1 MIKTAEEIRKITK
14 ITPSAK
20 ATKILKKIESEIVK
34 CAKKGERKAIYR
46 FRASENDVNAV
57 SNELHK
63 AGYEVTIFDMSD
75 PREGDGYY
83 IQFTV
88 KW

>member
-34 CAKKGERKAIYR
+34 CAKNGKRKAVYR
-46 FRASENDVNAV
+46 FSASENDVNAV
-57 SNELHK
+57 SNELHT
-63 AGYEVTIFDMSD
+63 AGYKVTIFDLSD
-75 PREGDGYY
+75 PREDDKYY
-83 IQFTV
+83 IQFTI